1 MVISIDWKKIRDGDK
16 KMFDESFDLYYLP
29 LCAFLSKYI
38 NEKTII
44 EDLVIDC
51 FAKLWE
57 NRESLNIKSSFQN
70 YLVTIV
76 KNSAIS
82 FLRKNKNQLF
92 DVENLSNL
100 LIEDEIDPLEDLEI
114 LNKLHEAINRLPE
127 QRRIILK
134 MAAFENKSYM
144 QIAEELHISVNTV
157 KTQMVRSYR
166 FLRSELK
173 VSQKV
178 LYGLLFV

>member
-1 MVISIDWKKIRDGDK
+1 MLISVDWKKIRDGDK
-16 KMFDESFDLYYLP
+16 KMFDKSFDLHYLP
-29 LCAFLSKYI
+29 LCAFLSRYI

-82 FLRKNKNQLF
+82 FLRKNKNQF
-92 DVENLSNL
+92 SDVENLSNS
-100 LIEDEIDPLEDLEI
+100 LIEDEIDPLEDSEI
-114 LNKLHEAINRLPE
+114 LNKLHEAINHLPE

-173 VSQKV
+173 VSQNM